1 MIMKLKKTRE
11 RAVRMYDVQN
21 SPTETVESAEFV
33 VTDDDGVTIGNVS
46 CSMYSAN
53 LSLNVPSG
61 SIDEG
66 AQKIAEILGA
76 TIEEGGEV

>member
-1 MIMKLKKTRE
+1 M
-11 RAVRMYDVQN
+11 RMYDVQN

-33 VTDDDGVTIGNVS
+33 VMDDDGVTIGNAK

-53 LSLNVPSG
+53 LSLNVQSG